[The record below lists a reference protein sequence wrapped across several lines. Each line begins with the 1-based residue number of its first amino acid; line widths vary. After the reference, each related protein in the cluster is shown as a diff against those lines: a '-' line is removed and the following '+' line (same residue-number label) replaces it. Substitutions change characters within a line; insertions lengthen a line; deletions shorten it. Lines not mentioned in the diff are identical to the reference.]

1 MLFYSKLDDRCR
13 GCKKDFMQTATRTE
27 PTPVPDPAVHTLPC
41 APTALKE
48 HQHPARTERLVD
60 VREADCRPQVVP
72 IPCPI
77 PHSRLTLT

>member
-60 VREADCRPQVVP
+60 IREVTGQTAVHRWSPSLVRSHILV
-72 IPCPI
+72 
-77 PHSRLTLT
+77 